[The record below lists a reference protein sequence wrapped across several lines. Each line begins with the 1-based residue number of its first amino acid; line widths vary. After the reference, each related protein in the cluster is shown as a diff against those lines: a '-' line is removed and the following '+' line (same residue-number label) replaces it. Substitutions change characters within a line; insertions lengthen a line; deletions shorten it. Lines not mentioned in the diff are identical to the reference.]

1 MKKVVYGEIIYYND
15 LLKDDFANTN
25 IHAEKIA
32 DDYQYFLKNRW
43 ARLGSFLLLYLIAI
57 PFLTLANFFVFRI
70 KISGRSHLRKIKT
83 GYILYGNHTAHYDAF
98 IPQALVT
105 RPRKTYI
112 IAHPDA
118 VSIPFIKHLT
128 KALGAWPLPDTVKSS
143 MRFLEAITIALKN
156 KQAIAVYPEAH
167 IWPFYTGIRPFP
179 TTSFQYASRNNVPAV
194 PMVTTYRKPR
204 GWLKHYRTP
213 RMTIHIGTPIYP
225 NPQLSVKENAAL
237 MHEQTMSFMI
247 SYSQRPDN
255 VALYQYLPKK
265 GE

>member
-1 MKKVVYGEIIYYND
+1 MKKVAYGKIIYYND

-25 IHAEKIA
+25 INAEKIA
-32 DDYQYFLKNRW
+32 DDYQYFLKNPL

-70 KISGRSHLRKIKT
+70 KIIGRRHLRKIKT

-98 IPQALVT
+98 IPQALIT

-143 MRFLEAITIALKN
+143 MRFLEAISIALKN
-156 KQAIAVYPEAH
+156 NKAIAVYPEAH

-179 TTSFQYASRNNVPAV
+179 ATSFQYASRNNVPAV

-204 GWLKHYRTP
+204 GWLKNYRTP
-213 RMTIHIGTPIYP
+213 RMTVRIGPPIYP
-225 NPQLSVKENAAL
+225 NPLLNAKENAAK
-237 MHEQTMSFMI
+237 MHEETLTFMNT
-247 SYSQRPDN
+247 YAQRKDN
-255 VALYQYLPKK
+255 IALYQYLPKK
-265 GE
+265 AE